1 MTNFELARY
10 AGWSAIVSGIATIIG
25 FVTIIIFF
33 SVGQPWGTMNDVSS
47 VILAFS
53 LLPVLLAL
61 YYLHRQHAPGITLSV
76 LVIGVLALLVAAIFQ
91 LLLIFGIIAFE
102 QTAVIVPAAFGLF
115 GAALAIYNVLTR
127 RYNSLPNPLAWLGI
141 VAGVSYVLVIVG
153 FILGGQEHPLTA
165 IGGVTAVIIYPIF
178 AIWFGRILLSGL
190 PIPA

>member
-61 YYLHRQHAPGITLSV
+61 YYLHRQHAPGITLAV
-76 LVIGVLALLVAAIFQ
+76 LVIGVLALLVAAVFQ

-115 GAALAIYNVLTR
+115 GAALAIYNVLSR
-127 RYNSLPNPLAWLGI
+127 MHGSLPNTLAWLGI

-153 FILGGQEHPLTA
+153 FILGGQEHPLAA
-165 IGGVTAVIIYPIF
+165 IGGVTAAIIYPIF

-190 PIPA
+190 TIPA